1 MKQAT
6 DETAH
11 EQKRN
16 ENRDERE
23 TNRNDGETNLTRAF
37 QRGLKRWLAL
47 LNEAHDVFDYDNRII
62 DNESGRN
69 RQRHER
75 EVIEAVTAQPHH
87 AEGARERERNRNT
100 GDERRPEPAQEEKHH
115 HHDERHRNDERQLYV
130 PH

>member
-1 MKQAT
+1 MKQTPDQA
-6 DETAH
+6 AH
-11 EQKRN
+11 EKQRN
-16 ENRDERE
+16 ENCYERE

-75 EVIEAVTAQPHH
+75 RVVEAVTA
-87 AEGARERERNRNT
+87 
-100 GDERRPEPAQEEKHH
+100 
-115 HHDERHRNDERQLYV
+115 
-130 PH
+130 